1 MLSSSQQRAREL
13 LQLLTKMQWREK
25 KILAINFMK
34 YDDFMKSKTI
44 ELAGEYQII
53 HNNPPP
59 SVKCK
64 LFVSINRQSSLGF

>member
-1 MLSSSQQRAREL
+1 MPASSQQRGEL

-25 KILAINFMK
+25 KILAISFMK

-53 HNNPPP
+53 HNILPPLRKMETFC
-59 SVKCK
+59 V
-64 LFVSINRQSSLGF
+64 N